1 MKNCTFSKLEFIRR
15 LGGSI
20 HNVYIEQRTS
30 IERIF
35 LKSETKRQNNI
46 ILKWA
51 EDLNQ
56 TVHKRKYTNQAHE
69 NSAHINESHSEI
81 AGQFQENG

>member
-1 MKNCTFSKLEFIRR
+1 MFIRR
-15 LGGSI
+15 LGGNI

-30 IERIF
+30 IEKIF

-56 TVHKRKYTNQAHE
+56 TVHKRKHTNQAHE

-81 AGQFQENG
+81 AVQFQENG